1 MTTQKRKKMKES
13 NVVRC
18 NGPTVFLRDGDD
30 VGRALRKF
38 KNKVE
43 DSGKLKD
50 LQKKEF
56 YEKPTTERKRKKAAA
71 KARCAK
77 KLRDQQ
83 LPKKMY

>member
-1 MTTQKRKKMKES
+1 MRENNRKVK
-13 NVVRC
+13 
-18 NGPTVFLRDGDD
+18 GTTVFLKETDD
-30 VGRALRKF
+30 INRALRKF

-56 YEKPTTERKRKKAAA
+56 YEKPTTVRKRKASAA
-71 KARCAK
+71 KARWTK

-83 LPKKMY
+83 LPPKLF